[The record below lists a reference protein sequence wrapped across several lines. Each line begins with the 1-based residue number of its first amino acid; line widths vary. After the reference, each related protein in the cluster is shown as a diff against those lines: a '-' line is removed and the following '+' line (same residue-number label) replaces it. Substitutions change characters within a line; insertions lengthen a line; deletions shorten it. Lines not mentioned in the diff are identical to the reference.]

1 MSQAMSLRDT
11 SIKGFIASVVRML
24 DAIGIPRS
32 LSEIGVPADCAQRI
46 AEKAIQDSAAGTNP
60 RSATVAEIK
69 MLTETA
75 IVQAR

>member
-11 SIKGFIASVVRML
+11 PMEDYIASLVRML

-60 RSATVAEIK
+60 RAATVAEIK
-69 MLTETA
+69 VLTETA
-75 IVQAR
+75 IAQAR